1 LGNVRGN
8 TYSRNHTH
16 LQVLDPRFWAFS
28 WDDMALKD
36 LPAMLVAELA
46 LTGVN
51 TLGYVGHSQG
61 TTVAM
66 ALLSSGQDVVQHIN
80 VSHAAGMQRS
90 GGGGSRVASAV
101 NELTWMM
108 LHCCTDS
115 CW

>member
-1 LGNVRGN
+1 MWLGNVRGN

-36 LPAMLVAELA
+36 LPAMLVAQLSI
-46 LTGVN
+46 TGVN

-61 TTVAM
+61 TTVAL

-80 VSHAAGMQRS
+80 VSGAAG
-90 GGGGSRVASAV
+90 VH
-101 NELTWMM
+101 N
-108 LHCCTDS
+108 
-115 CW
+115 